1 MPSRKPKL
9 EYKSSKEKLE
19 IVLDIVKK
27 LKNYETNVGKQDI
40 YLDHYSY
47 VKTLSKV
54 FNDYVRINSRQKG
67 KVLFEEINKYIEYDL
82 PINKNGQPLFVIRAN
97 DS

>member
-1 MPSRKPKL
+1 M
-9 EYKSSKEKLE
+9 EYKTSKEKLE

-27 LKNYETNVGKQDI
+27 LKNYETNVGVQDI

-47 VKTLSKV
+47 VKHCSTV
-54 FNDYVRINSRQKG
+54 FNNYIRNNDRQKG

-82 PINKNGQPLFVIRAN
+82 PVNKRGKPLFVIRQN
-97 DS
+97 N